1 MTTNSE
7 IYLIGT
13 TVLVFLIIVFFYI
26 KKISNSNNLKMKI
39 EDVSSQDIPLIDERN
54 KNRAELGDSLNEE
67 ETYSRKDQLAILYL
81 ISIDKSKFDINQ
93 LFGFIKNFGGEM
105 KNKYFCVPADKHLDQ
120 FRVINAL
127 NPGTFDENTETFA
140 IVVVSNLSLAKD
152 PVNAVKQIIEFSI
165 NFSEKFHANICDE
178 ERAPITK
185 QMIAHIESR
194 AQEIARINKVKSSS
208 NEGNQ

>member
-13 TVLVFLIIVFFYI
+13 AVLVFLIIVFFYI

>member
-67 ETYSRKDQLAILYL
+67 ETYSRKDELAILYL

>member
-13 TVLVFLIIVFFYI
+13 AVLVFLIIVFFYI

-39 EDVSSQDIPLIDERN
+39 EDVSSQDIPSIDERN

-194 AQEIARINKVKSSS
+194 AQEIARINKVKSSF

>member
-13 TVLVFLIIVFFYI
+13 AVLVFLIIVFFYI

-67 ETYSRKDQLAILYL
+67 ETYSRQDQLAILYL

>member
-54 KNRAELGDSLNEE
+54 KNRAELSDSLNEE

-194 AQEIARINKVKSSS
+194 AQEIARINKVKSSF

>member
-13 TVLVFLIIVFFYI
+13 AALVFLIIVFLYI
-26 KKISNSNNLKMKI
+26 KKISNSNNLKMEI
-39 EDVSSQDIPLIDERN
+39 EDISSQDIPLIDERN
-54 KNRAELGDSLNEE
+54 KNRAELDDSLNEE

-105 KNKYFCVPADKHLDQ
+105 RNKYFCVPADKHLDQ

-194 AQEIARINKVKSSS
+194 AQEIARINKVKSSF

>member
-1 MTTNSE
+1 M
-7 IYLIGT
+7 
-13 TVLVFLIIVFFYI
+13 
-26 KKISNSNNLKMKI
+26 
-39 EDVSSQDIPLIDERN
+39 
-54 KNRAELGDSLNEE
+54 
-67 ETYSRKDQLAILYL
+67 
-81 ISIDKSKFDINQ
+81 
-93 LFGFIKNFGGEM
+93 
-105 KNKYFCVPADKHLDQ
+105 
-120 FRVINAL
+120 

-194 AQEIARINKVKSSS
+194 AQEIARINKVKSSF